1 MGGLPD
7 LACIN
12 LLVISRCSAIIIA
25 MIKIL
30 AAMLTLAAIHAQTRQ
45 VSTEEVMR
53 VHQSA
58 LLIDTHND
66 VTSFTVD
73 GMDIGK
79 EQSKRHTDLLKLKQG
94 GVGAVFFAVYVGSSY
109 VEGNHAAHRTLEMID
124 TVRHDIAARYPGD
137 FSLAITAAEIESAR
151 KNGKIA
157 VLLGIEGG
165 HAIEDSLRLLRT
177 YYSLGVRYM
186 TLTHSNSNNW
196 ADSSGD
202 AGKHKGLTPFGKQVV
217 AEMNRLGMMVDISH
231 VADKT
236 FYDVLAASRA
246 PIFASHSSCKAIS
259 PIARNMTD
267 AMIRALAEKGG
278 VIQIN
283 FGCEFVSAKSADTST
298 WTNMARRSAV
308 DAELAK
314 LGNLT
319 RQRREEESEAIA
331 KRLGFQTTPA
341 TLTDVVA
348 QIEHVIR
355 IAGADHVGIGSDFDG
370 VNCVPLGLDDV
381 SKFPALTRVLLERG
395 HTAEEIRKIYGGNLL
410 RVMRAVEKAAQQ

>member
-1 MGGLPD
+1 
-7 LACIN
+7 
-12 LLVISRCSAIIIA
+12 

-30 AAMLTLAAIHAQTRQ
+30 AAMLTLASVNAQTRN
-45 VSTEEVMR
+45 VSEAEVAR

-79 EQSKRHTDLLKLKQG
+79 PQPKRHTDLAKLKQG
-94 GVGAVFFAVYVGSSY
+94 GVGAVFFAVYVGSNY
-109 VEGNHAAHRTLEMID
+109 VDGNRAAHRTLEMID
-124 TVRHDIAARYPGD
+124 TVKHDIANRYPND
-137 FSLAITAAEIESAR
+137 FALATTAAEIEGAR
-151 KNGKIA
+151 KNKKIA

-202 AGKHKGLTPFGKQVV
+202 AGKHNGLTPFGEQVV
-217 AEMNRLGMMVDISH
+217 GEMNRLGMMVDISH
-231 VADKT
+231 VSDKT

-246 PIFASHSSCKAIS
+246 PILASHSSCRQIS

-267 AMIRALAEKGG
+267 EMIRALAGKGG

-283 FGCEFVSAKSADTST
+283 FGCEFLSAKSAETST
-298 WTNMARRSAV
+298 WTNVARRSAV
-308 DAELAK
+308 EAELAK
-314 LGNLT
+314 LGKLT
-319 RQRREEESEAIA
+319 PLRREDELAAIA
-331 KRLGFQTTPA
+331 KRLGYETTPA
-341 TLTDVVA
+341 TLADVVEHV
-348 QIEHVIR
+348 EHVIK
-355 IAGADHVGIGSDFDG
+355 IAGVDHVGIGSDFDG
-370 VNCVPLGLDDV
+370 VNCVPVGLDDV
-381 SKFPALTRVLLERG
+381 SKFPALTRALLERG
-395 HTAEEIRKIYGGNLL
+395 HSAGDIQKIYGGNLL
-410 RVMRAVEKAAQQ
+410 RVMRAVEKAAKP

>member
-1 MGGLPD
+1 M
-7 LACIN
+7 
-12 LLVISRCSAIIIA
+12 IA

-30 AAMLTLAAIHAQTRQ
+30 AAMLTLAAVNGQIRPIPQA
-45 VSTEEVMR
+45 EVTR

-79 EQSKRHTDLLKLKQG
+79 AQPKRHTDLAKLKQG
-94 GVGAVFFAVYVGSSY
+94 GVGAVFFAVYVGSRY

-124 TVRHDIAARYPGD
+124 TVKHDIAARYQSD
-137 FSLAITAAEIESAR
+137 FALATTAAEIEDAK

-186 TLTHSNSNNW
+186 TLTHSNTNNW

-202 AGKHKGLTPFGKQVV
+202 AGKHNGLTPFGKQVV
-217 AEMNRLGMMVDISH
+217 AEMNRLGMMVDVSH

-236 FYDVLAASRA
+236 FYDVLASSRA
-246 PIFASHSSCKAIS
+246 PIFASHSSCRALS

-267 AMIRALAEKGG
+267 DMIRALAGKGG

-283 FGCEFVSAKSADTST
+283 FGCEFLSAKSAETST
-298 WTNMARRSAV
+298 WTNKSRGAV
-308 DAELAK
+308 VEAELAK
-314 LGNLT
+314 LGKLT
-319 RQRREEESEAIA
+319 SQRREEESAAIA
-331 KRLGFQTTPA
+331 KRLGYETQPA
-341 TLTDVVA
+341 TLGDVVA
-348 QIEHVIR
+348 HIEHVIK
-355 IAGADHVGIGSDFDG
+355 IAGVDHVGIGSDFDG
-370 VNCVPLGLDDV
+370 VNCVPQGLDDV
-381 SKFPALTRVLLERG
+381 SKFPALTRILLERG
-395 HTAEEIRKIYGGNLL
+395 HSADEIRKIYGGNLL
-410 RVMRAVEKAAQQ
+410 RVMRAVEKAARP

>member
-1 MGGLPD
+1 
-7 LACIN
+7 
-12 LLVISRCSAIIIA
+12 
-25 MIKIL
+25 MITTL
-30 AAMLTLAAIHAQTRQ
+30 AAMLTLAAINAQTRQ
-45 VSTEEVMR
+45 VSDEEVTR

-79 EQSKRHTDLLKLKQG
+79 AQPKRHTDLVKLKQG

-124 TVRHDIAARYPGD
+124 TVKHDIAARYPNE
-137 FSLAITAAEIESAR
+137 FAPATTAAEIESAK

-165 HAIEDSLRLLRT
+165 HAIEDSLRLLRD

-186 TLTHSNSNNW
+186 TLTHSNTNNW

-202 AGKHKGLTPFGKQVV
+202 AGKHNGLTPFGKQVV
-217 AEMNRLGMMVDISH
+217 GEMNRLGMMVDISH

-236 FYDVLAASRA
+236 FHAVLAASRA
-246 PIFASHSSCKAIS
+246 PVFASHSSCRAIS

-267 AMIRALAEKGG
+267 DMIRALAAKGG

-283 FGCEFVSAKSADTST
+283 FGCEFLSAKSAETST
-298 WTNMARRSAV
+298 WTNKVRRA
-308 DAELAK
+308 ALETELAK
-314 LGNLT
+314 LGKLT
-319 RQRREEESEAIA
+319 PQRREEESEAIA
-331 KRLGFQTTPA
+331 KRLGYQTKPA
-341 TLTDVVA
+341 ALADVVA
-348 QIEHVIR
+348 HIEHVIK
-355 IAGADHVGIGSDFDG
+355 IAGVDHVGIGSDFDG
-370 VNCVPLGLDDV
+370 VGCVPLGLEDV
-381 SKFPALTRVLLERG
+381 SKFPALTRALLERG
-395 HTAEEIRKIYGGNLL
+395 HSAEEVRKIYGGNLL
-410 RVMRAVEKAAQQ
+410 RVMRAVEKAAKP

>member
-1 MGGLPD
+1 
-7 LACIN
+7 
-12 LLVISRCSAIIIA
+12 

-30 AAMLTLAAIHAQTRQ
+30 AAMLTLASVNAQTRN
-45 VSTEEVMR
+45 VSEAEVAR

-79 EQSKRHTDLLKLKQG
+79 PQPKRHTDLAKLKQG
-94 GVGAVFFAVYVGSSY
+94 GVGAVFFAVYVGSNY
-109 VEGNHAAHRTLEMID
+109 VDGNRAAHRTLEMID
-124 TVRHDIAARYPGD
+124 TVKHDIANRYPND
-137 FSLAITAAEIESAR
+137 FALATTAAEIEGAR
-151 KNGKIA
+151 KNKKIA

-202 AGKHKGLTPFGKQVV
+202 AGKHNGLTPFGEQVV
-217 AEMNRLGMMVDISH
+217 GEMNRLGMMVDISH
-231 VADKT
+231 VSDKT

-246 PIFASHSSCKAIS
+246 PIFASHSSCRQIS

-267 AMIRALAEKGG
+267 EMIRALAAKGG

-283 FGCEFVSAKSADTST
+283 FGCEFLSAKSAETST
-298 WTNMARRSAV
+298 WTNVAKRSAV
-308 DAELAK
+308 EAELAK
-314 LGNLT
+314 LGKLT
-319 RQRREEESEAIA
+319 PLRREDD
-331 KRLGFQTTPA
+331 GGDPQ
-341 TLTDVVA
+341 
-348 QIEHVIR
+348 HV
-355 IAGADHVGIGSDFDG
+355 
-370 VNCVPLGLDDV
+370 P
-381 SKFPALTRVLLERG
+381 
-395 HTAEEIRKIYGGNLL
+395 
-410 RVMRAVEKAAQQ
+410 